1 MSMKRRIMTV
11 SAIVAILIGITGA
24 FGTAGAK
31 VYIDIDAPGFRKF
44 PVAVPDFVPVSTK
57 DPAAAEKARNA
68 LLSDLFMA
76 GIFDVVSPAR
86 YTPNPDG
93 GTDLSRTNYAAWK
106 KAGADTVIKT
116 TYEIS
121 GNNIVVE
128 MRLVDVANERL
139 VFGRKYKA
147 GKNDFTR
154 VIHKFADDM
163 MLEYTGEKGIFQSM
177 IAFVTDLHG
186 KKEIYIMD
194 LDGSNKARLTNN
206 RVIDLS
212 PSWSP
217 DSTKIVYC
225 SFKQRAPKIFMMNIK
240 TFSDRLVAG
249 YEGINIGAAF
259 NPAGTSIAFTS
270 SKDYYPNLYM
280 IAENGTGLKR
290 LTSGSD
296 IDVSPTFSPE
306 GSMIAFTSDRGGS
319 PQIYVMS
326 LMTGAAGRITFSG
339 TYNTSPDWSPRGD
352 KIAYV
357 GMSGGM
363 FHIYTVNRDGTGT
376 TRLTSGAY
384 DNEDPSW
391 SPDGR
396 FIVFS
401 STRTGRSQLYW
412 MRADGTD
419 QTQIPA
425 TGGNDTSPSW
435 SGRVIF

>member
-1 MSMKRRIMTV
+1 MRRTILALSV
-11 SAIVAILIGITGA
+11 IGGILIGMAGA
-24 FGTAGAK
+24 SGPAWAK

-44 PVAVPDFVPVSTK
+44 PVAVPEFIPVSTK
-57 DPAAAEKARNA
+57 DAAAAEKARKA

-86 YTPNPDG
+86 YTPNPDAG
-93 GTDLSRTNYAAWK
+93 VDLSKTNYAVWK
-106 KAGADTVIKT
+106 KAGADAVIKA

-121 GNNIVVE
+121 GNNIAVE
-128 MRLVDVANERL
+128 IRLVDVANERL

-163 MLEYTGEKGIFQSM
+163 MNEYTGEKGIFQSM

-194 LDGSNKARLTNN
+194 LDGNNKARLTNN
-206 RVIDLS
+206 KVIDLS
-212 PSWSP
+212 PRWSP
-217 DSTKIVYC
+217 DSTRIVYC
-225 SFKQRAPKIFMMNIK
+225 SFKQRAPRIFMMNIK

-259 NPAGTSIAFTS
+259 APTGTSLAFTS

-280 IAENGTGLKR
+280 ISENGTGLKR
-290 LTSGSD
+290 LTNGAD
-296 IDVSPTFSPE
+296 IDVSPSFSPE

-319 PQIYVMS
+319 PQIYTMS
-326 LMTGAAGRITFSG
+326 LMGGQAKRITFSG
-339 TYNTSPDWSPRGD
+339 GYNTSPAWSPRGD

-357 GMSGGM
+357 GMVGGM
-363 FHIYTVNRDGTGT
+363 FHIYVVNRDGTGT

-401 STRTGRSQLYW
+401 STRSGRSQIYW
-412 MRADGTD
+412 MRADGSD

-425 TGGNDTSPSW
+425 TGGNDTSPNW